1 MLLSVLSLKGRGNS
15 VLEKFKYQ
23 MTLESG
29 SAQTVKSAVTWGWKL
44 AKSSYNFYSGWKS
57 L

>member
-1 MLLSVLSLKGRGNS
+1 LNLLHFVAGRLGRERPNIIRR
-15 VLEKFKYQ
+15 FR
-23 MTLESG
+23 G
-29 SAQTVKSAVTWGWKL
+29 FAQTVRVPSYGRRDL